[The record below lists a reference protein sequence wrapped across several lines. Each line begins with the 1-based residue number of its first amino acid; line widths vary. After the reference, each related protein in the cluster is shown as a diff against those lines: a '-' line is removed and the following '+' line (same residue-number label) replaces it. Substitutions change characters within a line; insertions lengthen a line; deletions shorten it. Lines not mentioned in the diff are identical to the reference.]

1 MHIVMVEPE
10 IPGNT
15 GNIARLCAA
24 NHITLHLVKPLGFSL
39 DDKHLKRAGLDYW
52 SLVDVEVHEN
62 FEEVQEK
69 YKGHRFFYL
78 TTKSEQ
84 CYADIQFQDDDMLV
98 FGKETKGLPESLLKQ
113 YPSSCFRIPM
123 MDKARSLNLSNSV
136 AIVSYEALRQL
147 GFPDMSRSGIG
158 IKNLK

>member
-1 MHIVMVEPE
+1 
-10 IPGNT
+10 
-15 GNIARLCAA
+15 
-24 NHITLHLVKPLGFSL
+24 
-39 DDKHLKRAGLDYW
+39 
-52 SLVDVEVHEN
+52 
-62 FEEVQEK
+62 
-69 YKGHRFFYL
+69 
-78 TTKSEQ
+78 
-84 CYADIQFQDDDMLV
+84 MLV